1 MVSQQICKSEPKRL
15 EERSLLNLLIL
26 FRVVIYF
33 CDLISW
39 IRSYDIFRSWITK
52 LSDFAV
58 KIVPVFL
65 ATSHDCFELNQE
77 ANYKSHPPLG
87 SHFTLCLG
95 DHILLQRVSCH
106 SNGIVTLL

>member
-1 MVSQQICKSEPKRL
+1 MVSQQICKLNRSAL

-39 IRSYDIFRSWITK
+39 IRSYDIFRSWFTK

-58 KIVPVFL
+58 EIVPAFL
-65 ATSHDCFELNQE
+65 ATSHDCFELNGSQLQE
-77 ANYKSHPPLG
+77 PL
-87 SHFTLCLG
+87 SFYTVFRRPHSTST
-95 DHILLQRVSCH
+95 RVMPF
-106 SNGIVTLL
+106 